1 MELLRINSI
10 IIPIS
15 LSLLRQMDIRMKQ
28 KEEILEKLRKEL
40 PFISNEFKVKRVG
53 LFGSFAT
60 DSSNSDSDI
69 DIVVEFEKPIG
80 FKFFSLA
87 NYLEKKLNKKIDL
100 LTIEGVNSI
109 RNEEIALNI
118 KKNIIY
124 A

>member
-1 MELLRINSI
+1 
-10 IIPIS
+10 
-15 LSLLRQMDIRMKQ
+15 MKQ

-53 LFGSFAT
+53 LFGSFAS

-69 DIVVEFEKPIG
+69 DLVVEFEKPIG
-80 FKFFSLA
+80 FKFFTLA
-87 NYLEKKLNKKIDL
+87 DHLEKILNKKIDL

>member
-1 MELLRINSI
+1 MNSI
-10 IIPIS
+10 IISIS
-15 LSLLRQMDIRMKQ
+15 LSLVITNVKRMKQ

-53 LFGSFAT
+53 LFGSFAS

-69 DIVVEFEKPIG
+69 DLVVEFEKPIG
-80 FKFFSLA
+80 FKFFTLA
-87 NYLEKKLNKKIDL
+87 DHLEKILNKKIDL

>member
-1 MELLRINSI
+1 
-10 IIPIS
+10 
-15 LSLLRQMDIRMKQ
+15 MKQ
-28 KEEILEKLRKEL
+28 KEEILKKLRKEL
-40 PFISNEFKVKRVG
+40 PFISDEFNVRRVG

-60 DSSNSDSDI
+60 DTSNPDSDI
-69 DIVVEFEKPIG
+69 DIVVEFERPIG

-100 LTIEGVNSI
+100 LTIEGLNSI
-109 RNEEIALNI
+109 RNEEVALNI